1 MLRSKYT
8 LIWLALLVLMLPV
21 ALGAFGASSLL
32 WERGW
37 ERMTG
42 TSLAP
47 VVASADSPNLRGAAI
62 GALQPS
68 FAAILKPAEA
78 AVVNV
83 SSSRI
88 VKNDDADAAPFLSDP
103 LFRQFFGEQ
112 FNVPKERREQSL
124 GSGVIVSPDGYV
136 LTNNHV
142 VDQATKVKVLLPD
155 KRELSA
161 RVVGS
166 DPKTDIAVLKIDGA
180 GFPVLGFADSS
191 KTQVGDLVFAVGNPF
206 GVGQTVTM
214 GIVSATGRGNLG
226 IEDYEDFIQ
235 TDAAINPGNSGGA
248 LVNAAGQVVGI
259 NTAILS
265 RSGGNQGIG
274 FAIPI
279 NMARSVMDQIVKNGK
294 VTRGWAGLSI
304 QDVTPAIAKA
314 FGLKDNQ
321 GVLVGDVLSDGPS
334 AHAGLATGD
343 VILSM
348 NGEPVTDTHSFRLK
362 VASLAP
368 GAEVKLKV
376 LRKGS
381 EMEVPVKLGEMPAD
395 KNEKVGDNSGQS
407 STMEGVVLD
416 ELTAETRRDL
426 ELPAQTKG
434 VVIVQVEPGTP
445 AAEAGLQRGDVIQE
459 VSKKPVASVRQFE
472 DAVRAAGQA
481 PILLL
486 VNRSGSTAFV
496 VVESK

>member
-8 LIWLALLVLMLPV
+8 LIWLALVVLMLPM
-21 ALGAFGASSLL
+21 ALGAFGASSVM

-37 ERMTG
+37 ARITG
-42 TSLAP
+42 ASPSP
-47 VVASADSPNLRGAAI
+47 VVASANGPVIRGAAI
-62 GALQPS
+62 GVLQPS

-88 VKNDDADAAPFLSDP
+88 VKNDESSLPFLNDP
-103 LFRQFFGEQ
+103 FFGQFFGEQ
-112 FNVPKERREQSL
+112 PNVPKERREQSL
-124 GSGVIVSPDGYV
+124 GSGVIVSQDGYV

-142 VDQATKVKVLLPD
+142 IDGSNKVKVLLPD

-166 DPKTDIAVLKIDGA
+166 DPKTDIAVLKIDGT
-180 GFPVLGFADSS
+180 GFPVLSLADSS
-191 KTQVGDLVFAVGNPF
+191 KTEVGDLVFAVGNPF

-279 NMARSVMDQIVKNGK
+279 NMAHQVMDQIIKNGK
-294 VTRGWAGLSI
+294 VVRGYAGLSI

-314 FGLKDNQ
+314 FGLKENQ
-321 GVLVGDVLSDGPS
+321 GVLVGDVVSDGPA
-334 AHAGLATGD
+334 AHAGMATGD

-348 NGEPVTDTHSFRLK
+348 NGDPVTDTHSFRLK
-362 VASLAP
+362 VASLPP
-368 GAEVKLKV
+368 GTEVKLKV
-376 LRKGS
+376 LRKGN

-395 KNEKVGDNSGQS
+395 KNEKLGDNSGQGS
-407 STMEGVVLD
+407 AMEGVVLD
-416 ELTAETRRDL
+416 ELTPDTRRELD
-426 ELPAQTKG
+426 LPAQTKG

-445 AAEAGLQRGDVIQE
+445 AADAGLQRGDVVQE
-459 VSKKPVASVRQFE
+459 VNKKPVTNVRQFE
-472 DAVRAAGQA
+472 DAVRAGGQA